1 MSDFVTA
8 LKNAINHWDQQHKE
22 EPMQTTT
29 IAEQPQ
35 PQPAQNAEAPRK
47 VARVTMPDG
56 RSVFAP
62 TNNVTRETFDFV
74 KANPGLT
81 TAQIA
86 KALAARGFKESSV
99 TSIVSQMV
107 RAKMAHRDE
116 DSRVFATRTKYRPI
130 ESSAAKQLQR
140 QQAKARTAGK
150 RAAMQQIKEQAV
162 EAPPK
167 QTKEIKEIKEV
178 RVRTLEMRSDMNET
192 QFVEAI
198 LSNISIFGARVL
210 YDKLKPL
217 FDK

>member
-35 PQPAQNAEAPRK
+35 PAQNAEAPPK
-47 VARVTMPDG
+47 VARVTLPDG

-62 TNNVTRETFDFV
+62 TNNVTRETFNFV

-116 DSRVFATRTKYRPI
+116 DSRVFATRTKYKPI

-162 EAPPK
+162 EAPP
-167 QTKEIKEIKEV
+167 KEIKEV

>member
-8 LKNAINHWDQQHKE
+8 LKNAINNWDQQHKE

-35 PQPAQNAEAPRK
+35 AAQKTNASPK
-47 VARVTMPDG
+47 IARVTMPDG

-107 RAKMAHRDE
+107 RAKMAHKDE
-116 DSRVFATRTKYRPI
+116 DRRIFATRAKYKPL
-130 ESSAAKQLQR
+130 ETSKAKQLQR
-140 QQAKARTAGK
+140 QQAKANTANK
-150 RAAMQQIKEQAV
+150 RAAMQQIKEQAA

-167 QTKEIKEIKEV
+167 QAKEIKEV

>member
-8 LKNAINHWDQQHKE
+8 LKNAINNWDQQHKE

-35 PQPAQNAEAPRK
+35 AAQKAEASPK

-107 RAKMAHRDE
+107 RAKMAHKDE
-116 DSRVFATRTKYRPI
+116 DRRIFATRAKYRPI

-140 QQAKARTAGK
+140 QQAKARTASK
-150 RAAMQQIKEQAV
+150 RAAMQQIKEQAA

-167 QTKEIKEIKEV
+167 QNKEIKEV